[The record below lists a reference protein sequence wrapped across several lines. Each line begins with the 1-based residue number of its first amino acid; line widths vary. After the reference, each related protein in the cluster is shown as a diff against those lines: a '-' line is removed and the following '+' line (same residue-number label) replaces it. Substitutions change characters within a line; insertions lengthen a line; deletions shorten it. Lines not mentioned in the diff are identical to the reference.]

1 MVVWIIGLSGTG
13 KSTLAEETVRLVRER
28 QPNVVLIDGDV
39 IRSVFG
45 DDLGHTL
52 ADRRRNAERIC
63 RLCQFFEAQGIH
75 VVCAILSLFP
85 ETRAWNRR
93 QLKSYYEVFVDTPI
107 EELIARDS
115 KGLYSRFQRGEIRD
129 VAGMDLEFPVPDA
142 ADLVIT
148 NTSSRDALLAYAQ
161 PIAETILGPGA

>member
-13 KSTLAEETVRLVRER
+13 KSTLAEETVRLVRDKL
-28 QPNVVLIDGDV
+28 PNVALVDGDV

-52 ADRRRNAERIC
+52 EDRRRNAERIC
-63 RLCQFFEAQGIH
+63 RLCQFFETQGIH

-85 ETRAWNRR
+85 ETRQWNRQ
-93 QLKSYYEVFVDTPI
+93 QLRSYYEVFVDTPI

-129 VAGMDLEFPVPDA
+129 VAGMDLEFPAPDT
-142 ADLVIT
+142 ADLVIA
-148 NTSSRDALLAYAQ
+148 NTGSRDELLAYAQ
-161 PIAETILGPGA
+161 PIAETILRSNA